1 MDEPRIEPATDRTT
15 DRTTDASGDRQPTVW
30 LLVCGERMREDDGAA
45 EAAVELLPDDVRD
58 LVRIEIVGLM
68 SVEAL
73 LDVPEGSRLVVA
85 DAASGIEPG
94 RVVTLPLAAVARDG
108 AVPATTHVMPPDQVI
123 ALATE
128 LGGTAPRGVFVGIGG
143 AEFGFGDELS
153 PVVRAALP
161 EYVAALSEA
170 IRVLAADAGETPRS

>member
-1 MDEPRIEPATDRTT
+1 MRMDEPRIEPATDRPTEASR
-15 DRTTDASGDRQPTVW
+15 DRPPTVW
-30 LLVCGERMREDDGAA
+30 LLVCGERMREDDGVA
-45 EAAVELLPDDVRD
+45 EAAVELLPNDVRD

-73 LDVPEGSRLVVA
+73 LDVPEGSGLVVA

-94 RVVTLPLAAVARDG
+94 RVVTLPLDAVARDG
-108 AVPATTHVMPPDQVI
+108 AVPATTHVMPPEQVI

-128 LGGTAPRGVFVGIGG
+128 LGGRAPRGVFVGVGG

-161 EYVAALSEA
+161 EYVAALSDA
-170 IRVLAADAGETPRS
+170 IRALAADTGETPRS